1 MYNVTNYKT
10 FSNRLRDKLISENII
25 SLMDD
30 IDIEVSDINPH
41 HYLLNVKNKNQ
52 KFIVKKVKEKE
63 YSYFITEYLQ
73 KINRDLGTMK
83 FPLTLIPPFSIAE
96 HTYVICTY
104 LDGKAL
110 TTLIPTLSNNDLQQI
125 SLKIDENLKYIHSIT
140 SNSYF
145 EGNSFKSQSF
155 SEIIIK
161 KISDQ
166 LHNKYVRNYLKN
178 INIDKLFVSISDI
191 LSRESYSQPILL
203 HMDIN
208 PGNIILSPS
217 GDVHIIDF
225 ELARFGEL
233 EYGWVNLLSKTL
245 HHYDMRYKQCI
256 LYPILEKNFMLLDK
270 AMKKDKYK
278 IYMLYHSVN
287 MYIYCS
293 KFERKCPKEILEL
306 IDFILEEFTV

>member
-83 FPLTLIPPFSIAE
+83 FPL
-96 HTYVICTY
+96 
-104 LDGKAL
+104 GKAL